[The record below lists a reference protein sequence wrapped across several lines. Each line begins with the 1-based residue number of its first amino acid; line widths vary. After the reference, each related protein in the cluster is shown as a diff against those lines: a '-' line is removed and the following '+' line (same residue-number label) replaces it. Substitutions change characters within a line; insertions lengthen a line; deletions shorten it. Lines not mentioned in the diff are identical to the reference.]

1 MNTEEQIIDEDLDEE
16 ELDEEEEEEVQSIVP
31 RWKDLSYIPNKKRF
45 IILTTVFSAVEFAG
59 MIILTYAFLGSFDE
73 GLWDL
78 GLFLMPPFTGV
89 AIAYF
94 VSQQKEAVAVSF
106 VNAVSSIVLF
116 YIIFISVASTSEI
129 PAPLGDL
136 TWYELVL
143 IPLAMIA
150 LQVVIAFTIAR
161 LRNLYR
167 YYGDATNARASD
179 EAMIKELK
187 QNRIER
193 GLETPTEDEAEEVDI
208 KEK

>member
-1 MNTEEQIIDEDLDEE
+1 LNTEEQIIDEDLDEE
-16 ELDEEEEEEVQSIVP
+16 ELDEEYEEVEEQSIVP

-45 IILTTVFSAVEFAG
+45 IILTTVFSAVELIG
-59 MIILTYAFLGSFDE
+59 MIILTYAFLGSFE
-73 GLWDL
+73 GGLWDL

-94 VSQQKEAVAVSF
+94 VSHQKEAVAVSF
-106 VNAVSSIVLF
+106 VNAITSVIIFWIIFLSVEAAYGVPKPIGELEALD
-116 YIIFISVASTSEI
+116 YIIPI
-129 PAPLGDL
+129 
-136 TWYELVL
+136 
-143 IPLAMIA
+143 AMI
-150 LQVVIAFTIAR
+150 LIQVVIAFTIAR

>member
-187 QNRIER
+187 Q
-193 GLETPTEDEAEEVDI
+193 
-208 KEK
+208 